1 MKSPSI
7 KIAVNKDKSYYRCS
21 CGLSKSQPFCDGSH
35 RDDEKGRKPVHYMS
49 PQDKFISFCTCKK
62 GFLNHTVQIVRFQF
76 KKLISAISSLSNS
89 SLVKISYFTS
99 SFIMLKLSGIFIF
112 LKLYFLF

>member
-1 MKSPSI
+1 MGKLLIILLYSFCASVI
-7 KIAVNKDKSYYRCS
+7 DSFEYISNDFLES
-21 CGLSKSQPFCDGSH
+21 CP
-35 RDDEKGRKPVHYMS
+35 EKGC
-49 PQDKFISFCTCKK
+49 IK

-112 LKLYFLF
+112 LKLYFPIKLI